1 LNFDLRTIVAV
12 MAAMNILFSG
22 MLALVSLHAGNV
34 KGARQWA
41 LGTFLIGT
49 SLGLSTQVELPIGV
63 FMAALMPLLF
73 GIGAGL
79 LYNGIQA
86 FKDEVCNYYI
96 PAFVAILMVLNN
108 VFFAALYL
116 KPQYRII
123 INLMIMS
130 SVHAFCAR
138 ALFVRVEQPL
148 RTAFIIG
155 GTAFA
160 IVSISSFLRIF
171 DIALSPVETV
181 HRYKAGAASPIMY
194 MFVSVAQMAMSF
206 AFMLMI
212 NFRLV
217 QNVNELA
224 STDSLTG
231 ALNRRSLEKFAS
243 HQTELALLSK
253 KSIAV
258 MMIDIDHFKKIN
270 DQYGHP
276 AGDHVLRSASE
287 LMKTMVRNTDVVARY
302 GGEEFCMVLPD
313 SSAAEAQILAERLRQ
328 KYEALVMH
336 WNGESFNSTISIG
349 IADTHHSG
357 SDFSKLVQHADQ
369 ALYRAKTMGRNR
381 VEIFSSAD

>member
-1 LNFDLRTIVAV
+1 
-12 MAAMNILFSG
+12 
-22 MLALVSLHAGNV
+22 
-34 KGARQWA
+34 
-41 LGTFLIGT
+41 
-49 SLGLSTQVELPIGV
+49 
-63 FMAALMPLLF
+63 
-73 GIGAGL
+73 
-79 LYNGIQA
+79 
-86 FKDEVCNYYI
+86 
-96 PAFVAILMVLNN
+96 
-108 VFFAALYL
+108 
-116 KPQYRII
+116 
-123 INLMIMS
+123 
-130 SVHAFCAR
+130 
-138 ALFVRVEQPL
+138 
-148 RTAFIIG
+148 
-155 GTAFA
+155 
-160 IVSISSFLRIF
+160 
-171 DIALSPVETV
+171 V

-287 LMKTMVRNTDVVARY
+287 LMKTMVRSTDVVARY

>member
-1 LNFDLRTIVAV
+1 MVAV
-12 MAAMNILFSG
+12 MAAMNVLFAV
-22 MLALVSLHAGNV
+22 MLALVAVHAGTV

-41 LGTFLIGT
+41 FGTFLIGT
-49 SLGLSTQVELPIGV
+49 SLGLSTLFEPPISV

-86 FKDEVCNYYI
+86 FKDQVCNYKI
-96 PAFVAILMVLNN
+96 PAVVAILMVLNN
-108 VFFAALYL
+108 VFLAAVYF
-116 KPQYRII
+116 KPQYRIV
-123 INLMIMS
+123 INLLIMS

-138 ALFVRVEQPL
+138 ALFIRVEQPL
-148 RTAFIIG
+148 RTAFLIG

-160 IVSISSFLRIF
+160 IISLSSFLRIF

-181 HRYKAGAASPIMY
+181 HRYKAGAASPVMY

-231 ALNRRSLEKFAS
+231 ALNRRSLEKFAL
-243 HQTELALLSK
+243 HQTELTLLSK
-253 KSIAV
+253 KSMAV

-287 LMKTMVRNTDVVARY
+287 LMKTMVRSSDLVARY

-313 SSAAEAQILAERLRQ
+313 SSAAAAQILAERLRQ
-328 KYEALVMH
+328 KYEALPMH
-336 WNGESFNSTISIG
+336 WNGEYFHSTISIG
-349 IADTHHSG
+349 IADTQLSG
-357 SDFSKLVQHADQ
+357 SDFAKLVQHADQ
-369 ALYRAKTMGRNR
+369 ALYRAKTNGRNR
-381 VEIFSSAD
+381 VEIYAAAT